1 MKQIVSNYSYSPA
14 TNVVTLTGVNIDA
27 DQLLLIV
34 APGVGRTL
42 YNFASVTGTVSAGA
56 DTRVTLNASTAGL
69 TTTSPL
75 VIFYD
80 DQAST
85 QTVAGTVT
93 ANLSSSNLNS
103 VTIGVRGSVTANSN
117 LTATAL
123 VDLVEPVRAG
133 VFSWADGELQ
143 GIISNSTPV
152 ISGTVTVG
160 ASSVTFNANVG
171 TRSDGSRHPLSLE
184 SGSNYVNARVF
195 SPSVEIFQATV
206 TVGNSVTIGSLPA
219 ISGTVT
225 ANVVGTR
232 AFVDSNAVTVSGF
245 LTVGG
250 WDDVNSQH
258 APIPLTD
265 SGTGVRIGFDDANG
279 APLQV
284 INHPSLP
291 LSATVTVSNSVTI
304 GSLPTISGTVTANA
318 GSGTFNVSNR
328 GATGEA
334 TVSNFTSTTSS
345 TLKASNSNRKVLTI
359 YNEGAGNLH
368 VLYGSGTASTT
379 NYSVKLFSG
388 DYLEIDKYTGQV
400 NAIFAT
406 AGTAR
411 VTEIT

>member
-1 MKQIVSNYSYSPA
+1 
-14 TNVVTLTGVNIDA
+14 
-27 DQLLLIV
+27 
-34 APGVGRTL
+34 
-42 YNFASVTGTVSAGA
+42 
-56 DTRVTLNASTAGL
+56 
-69 TTTSPL
+69 
-75 VIFYD
+75 
-80 DQAST
+80 
-85 QTVAGTVT
+85 VAGTVT

-103 VTIGVRGSVTANSN
+103 VTIGIRGSVTANSN

-152 ISGTVTVG
+152 ISGTVTANLSSANLNTVTIG
-160 ASSVTFNANVG
+160 VRGTVTANTAYSSSVTGSAGGAASTVTAMPVALVDRGVYGGNIMNY
-171 TRSDGSRHPLSLE
+171 DGSNTSLNVNVKGSLPAI
-184 SGSNYVNARVF
+184 SG
-195 SPSVEIFQATV
+195 TV

-225 ANVVGTR
+225 ANLFGEAVGGGPNEPTKLQC
-232 AFVDSNAVTVSGF
+232 DSNGF
-245 LTVGG
+245 LITSLYRSGS
-250 WDDVNSQH
+250 DAVNYDPVAGNVSVNVKNVSSVTIGSLP
-258 APIPLTD
+258 AI
-265 SGTGVRIGFDDANG
+265 SGTVTANLSSANLNSVTIGVRGSVTLGAGTSQIG
-279 APLQV
+279 
-284 INHPSLP
+284 S
-291 LSATVTVSNSVTI
+291 VTASISNSVTI
-304 GSLPTISGTVTANA
+304 GSLPAISGTVTANA

>member
-1 MKQIVSNYSYSPA
+1 
-14 TNVVTLTGVNIDA
+14 
-27 DQLLLIV
+27 
-34 APGVGRTL
+34 
-42 YNFASVTGTVSAGA
+42 
-56 DTRVTLNASTAGL
+56 
-69 TTTSPL
+69 
-75 VIFYD
+75 
-80 DQAST
+80 
-85 QTVAGTVT
+85 VT